1 MLRFPPHGCQVLGC
15 WQDLQGVGGLLC
27 MGSPYLSLQQ
37 TSKRFLCLVVVLTFH
52 FSTKACVVL
61 VPAFHF
67 SKQAGAFYVLTLC
80 VMPGD

>member
-1 MLRFPPHGCQVLGC
+1 MAVKF
-15 WQDLQGVGGLLC
+15 WDVGKTFKGWEAC

-37 TSKRFLCLVVVLTFH
+37 TRKRFLCLVVVLTFH
-52 FSTKACVVL
+52 VSTKACVVL